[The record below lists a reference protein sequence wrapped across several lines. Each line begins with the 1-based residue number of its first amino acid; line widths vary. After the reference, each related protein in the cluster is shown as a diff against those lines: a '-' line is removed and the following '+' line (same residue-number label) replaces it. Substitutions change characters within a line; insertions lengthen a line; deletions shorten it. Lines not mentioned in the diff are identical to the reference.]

1 MALGANLGDPAEQLR
16 AAAAHLESLGAVLK
30 RSPLYRTQP
39 VGGPPGQP
47 DYLNAVVLL
56 HTSGEVEDPRRLLAE
71 LLAVERRLG
80 RERRERWGP
89 RTIDIDLLDLGGR
102 IFVGPDKVEAGG
114 AQLPALR
121 LPHPRL
127 AQRAFV
133 LRPLMDL
140 DPDWRHPT
148 LRVSAAHLLEGLE
161 QGGVERAAQQ
171 WSR

>member
-16 AAAAHLESLGAVLK
+16 AAAAYLESLGAVIN
-30 RSPLYRTQP
+30 RSALYRTRP

-56 HTSGEVEDPRRLLAE
+56 RTAAVVDDPRRLLAE
-71 LLAVERRLG
+71 LLTIERGLG

-102 IFVGPDKVEAGG
+102 IFVGPAKPEAGG
-114 AQLPALR
+114 ALLPALR
-121 LPHPRL
+121 LPHPRM
-127 AQRAFV
+127 AQREFV
-133 LRPLMDL
+133 LRPLLDV

-148 LRVSAAHLLEGLE
+148 LRASAAELLERLKL
-161 QGGVERAAQQ
+161 GGVERAAQQ
-171 WSR
+171 WSG